1 MSSRSLIMIKQNN
14 PPKGRKHACHASPI
28 SVQLNSQHD
37 CEERIGGNVSS
48 MSSCIQTEPLKSSS
62 FLKDL
67 SLSLKRSS
75 PVPEPESPLSHV
87 SVTEFSEPIFSR
99 SSTFCASMYSSSVN
113 SSEPCSKQNNF
124 PFLPHHMKCEQ
135 QNSSVQSS
143 NSPLLFCGDII
154 VENNEDEHT
163 DDLVED
169 FLNLSSDASEGIISG
184 ENYGNS
190 VLAVSEQMEFQI
202 LSEQLG
208 IAITDNGESPALDDI
223 YNKPEMPSLPLCS
236 NHNQSVQSSKPPD
249 KIQLH
254 SSPTTVVT
262 SSANKP
268 RLRWSVELHERFVEA
283 VEKLDGAEK
292 ATPKGVLKL
301 MNVEGLTIYH
311 VKSHLQKYRF
321 AKYLPGTKEDK
332 KASSSGDTKAPSIS
346 DDGDLD
352 KRNIQVTEALRMQ
365 IEVQKQLHEQLEV
378 QRALQL
384 KIEENARYLQKILEE
399 QAKANSS
406 SEQRPSSDSQLETIH
421 LSTEQ
426 PNARTD
432 STSFNPMKQK
442 ANDLNDDSKSITP
455 HHLTL

>member
-1 MSSRSLIMIKQNN
+1 MSSRSLITIKQIN
-14 PPKGRKHACHASPI
+14 PPKGRKHAHHASPI

-37 CEERIGGNVSS
+37 CEEPIGGNLSS
-48 MSSCIQTEPLKSSS
+48 MSPSCIPTEPLKSSS

-87 SVTEFSEPIFSR
+87 SVPEFSEPIFSR
-99 SSTFCASMYSSSVN
+99 CSTLCASMHSSSVN
-113 SSEPCSKQNNF
+113 SSESCSKQNN

-143 NSPLLFCGDII
+143 NSPLLFCEDII
-154 VENNEDEHT
+154 VANNEDEHT

-169 FLNLSSDASEGIISG
+169 FLNLSGDASEGIICG
-184 ENYGNS
+184 DNYGNS
-190 VLAVSEQMEFQI
+190 ALAFSEQMEFQI

-208 IAITDNGESPALDDI
+208 IAITDNGESPALDDV
-223 YNKPEMPSLPLCS
+223 YNKPEMPS
-236 NHNQSVQSSKPPD
+236 
-249 KIQLH
+249 
-254 SSPTTVVT
+254 PTTAAT

-268 RLRWSVELHERFVEA
+268 RLRWTVELHGRFVEA
-283 VEKLDGAEK
+283 VDKLDGPEK
-292 ATPKGVLKL
+292 ATPKGILKL

-321 AKYLPGTKEDK
+321 AKYLPGTKEVGREDK

-352 KRNIQVTEALRMQ
+352 KKRSIQVTEALRIQ

-426 PNARTD
+426 ANARTE
-432 STSFNPMKQK
+432 STPFNHLKQK
-442 ANDLNDDSKSITP
+442 ANDFDDDSKSVKESKRIR
-455 HHLTL
+455 LDLEQERRK

>member
-124 PFLPHHMKCEQ
+124 PFLPHHMKY
-135 QNSSVQSS
+135 
-143 NSPLLFCGDII
+143 
-154 VENNEDEHT
+154 
-163 DDLVED
+163 DLVED